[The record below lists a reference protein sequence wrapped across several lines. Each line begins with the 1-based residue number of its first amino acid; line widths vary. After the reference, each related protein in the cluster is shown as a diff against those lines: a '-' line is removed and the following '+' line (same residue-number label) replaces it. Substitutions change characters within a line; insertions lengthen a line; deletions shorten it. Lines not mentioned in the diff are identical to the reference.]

1 MKPAR
6 ALLFAIA
13 LATSLGAAAQ
23 YQWIDKDGRRV
34 YSDVAPPAD
43 IPAKNILK
51 QPRGSTATAAR
62 SAPAAPAAGD
72 SAAAA
77 PGASAVTA
85 AAAPAS
91 AASGAGVDKALEEKK
106 KQAEAAEAAKQKAEE
121 QKAAAA
127 RADNCKRARSAK
139 ASLDSGMRIARTN
152 AKGEREVLD
161 DAQRA
166 AEQKRIAG
174 IIQSDCK

>member
-6 ALLFAIA
+6 ALLFAFA
-13 LATSLGAAAQ
+13 MAASLTATAQ
-23 YQWIDKDGRRV
+23 YQWIDKNGSRV

-51 QPRGSTATAAR
+51 QPRGSTATAPRAE
-62 SAPAAPAAGD
+62 
-72 SAAAA
+72 AAAA
-77 PGASAVTA
+77 TNAAAATGAAPVASA

-91 AASGAGVDKALEEKK
+91 GAAAAGVDKALEEKK
-106 KQAEAAEAAKQKAEE
+106 KQAEAAEAAKKKAEE
-121 QKAAAA
+121 QKQAQA
-127 RADNCKRARSAK
+127 RADNCKRAREAK
-139 ASLDSGMRIARTN
+139 AGLDSGVRIARTN

-166 AEQKRIAG
+166 AEAKRIDG